1 MAYKTILRLHLR
13 VLKWLRV
20 IAIDE
25 EDQLAIEHEIA
36 DTLRKIAAI

>member
-13 VLKWLRV
+13 VLKWLRY

-36 DTLRKIAAI
+36 DTLRTLASL

>member
-1 MAYKTILRLHLR
+1 MVNKTILRLHLK
-13 VLKWLRV
+13 VLHWLRS

-36 DTLRKIAAI
+36 NVLRKLAS